1 MRELKKKNKKV
12 LLVWRL
18 LHTFAKFG
26 GLEGYFEFQSDKLTS
41 GSWAKIVLR
50 SCRAQLRDC
59 CTSTARQK
67 F

>member
-1 MRELKKKNKKV
+1 MRELKKRNKKV

-41 GSWAKIVLR
+41 GSWANILF
-50 SCRAQLRDC
+50 CRVVEHN
-59 CTSTARQK
+59 
-67 F
+67 